1 LAFAQGRGDLLRPAM
16 ADRLHQPYR
25 AGICPLLPRLL
36 PLAGRDGIL
45 GVALSGAG
53 PSVLLI
59 LASHEAEAGA
69 KEAIREKLS
78 GEMEAEILTAAFE
91 SRGGGEAFS

>member
-1 LAFAQGRGDLLRPAM
+1 LTAAFAQGRGDWLAEAM

-25 AGICPLLPRLL
+25 AELCPLLPRLL
-36 PLAGRDGIL
+36 PLAGRCGVL

-59 LASHEAEAGA
+59 LESEDAASEAELATNIHA
-69 KEAIREKLS
+69 LAQEPVELIRCGLAS
-78 GEMEAEILTAAFE
+78 GGVLI
-91 SRGGGEAFS
+91 S